1 MNADSYSAA
10 PDAGPG
16 DDLNDDVGSALPA
29 LVIPSECEGDRLDK
43 ALAYLV
49 PPGMG
54 LSRSRLQ
61 ALIAEG
67 AVSREDAPGGPART
81 VTNYKGKVKE
91 GERYCVIPP
100 PPTDP
105 VPTAEDIPLTVI
117 YEDRHLIVI
126 DKPAGMVVHP
136 APGARTGTLV
146 NALLFHCNDLS
157 GIGGQ
162 ARPGIVH
169 RIDKDTSGLLVVA
182 KTDAAHQGLSKQFA
196 AHDLERSYL
205 AITWGAPEMG
215 DPRLRGIE
223 GMEAAAGGV
232 LRLETQIGRHPSDR
246 KRQAVLKEGGRHAIT
261 HFRTSE
267 RFGPIEKPIAAL
279 VECRLETGRTHQIRV
294 HLSHAGHPLIGD
306 QTYRGARKAPQN
318 VLSEAARD
326 GLDHFPRQALHAATL
341 GFIHPATEEEMV
353 FESPLPAD
361 MAQLLADLRD

>member
-10 PDAGPG
+10 PDQGPG
-16 DDLNDDVGSALPA
+16 DDFDDDAGGALPP
-29 LVIPSECEGDRLDK
+29 LVIPSECDGDRLDK
-43 ALAYLV
+43 ALAYLA

-67 AVSREDAPGGPART
+67 AVSALDPART
-81 VTNYKGKVKE
+81 VTNHKVKVKE

-105 VPTAEDIPLTVI
+105 EPAAEDIPLTVI
-117 YEDRHLIVI
+117 HEDRHLIVI

-136 APGARTGTLV
+136 APGAPSGTLV
-146 NALLFHCNDLS
+146 NALLFHCKDLS

-182 KTDAAHQGLSKQFA
+182 KTDAAHQHLSAQFA

-205 AITWGAPEMG
+205 AITWGAPDMG

-223 GMEAAAGGV
+223 GMEAEAGGV
-232 LRLETQIGRHPSDR
+232 LCLTTQIGRHPNDR
-246 KRQAVLKEGGRHAIT
+246 KRQAVLREGGRHAIT
-261 HFRTSE
+261 RFRTVE
-267 RFGPIEKPIAAL
+267 RFGPPEKPIAAL

-318 VLSEAARD
+318 GLSEAARE

-361 MAQLLADLRD
+361 MAQLLADLRG